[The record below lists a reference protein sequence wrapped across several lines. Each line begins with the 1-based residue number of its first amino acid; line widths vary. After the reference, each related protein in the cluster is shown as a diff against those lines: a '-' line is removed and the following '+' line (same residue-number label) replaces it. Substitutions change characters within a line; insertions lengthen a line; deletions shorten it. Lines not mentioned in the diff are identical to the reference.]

1 MRTLLFLLMAA
12 PLLAQPDPGSA
23 FVDMGGDV
31 IPSYSA
37 TSHGL
42 VLDYTTQYSWSIT
55 RAANGDKVFTFSAK
69 ECVYYTAAQ
78 VPLTGIYIWV
88 ALPQPICT
96 PLSQSAAQTL
106 GPIAAAL
113 TEFYDYHPNAPH
125 LPPVYNPSAAQP
137 QPRPLAVGPVRA
149 ELTTVQPLTPPN
161 PQMFLLDGLTY
172 NALKFDLGTQQVVSQ
187 VVVPS
192 TSGPLGIRPTATGP
206 QREVWVANGGLE
218 VTVVDFTTQ
227 SVVTNILTPSVPQA
241 CVPVGIVFTNDGSTA
256 LEAFQFFSPD
266 STGNSGALVAF
277 DAVNRKVTSTL
288 LLKNGPSA
296 LVMAPDGLTAY
307 LLSNNGQITYY
318 DVLSGTAD
326 LSVST
331 FTPGLAGGYPGSSA
345 NVFAHPDGT
354 RLFWNVNTLLVAF
367 DLNTHKIAYQLSSG
381 LPTTSPV
388 SMQMAQDGS
397 TIWLTSAAG
406 TVAVYD
412 VRSGI
417 IFGTFTSDAAS
428 AVYPGPG
435 N

>member
-1 MRTLLFLLMAA
+1 M
-12 PLLAQPDPGSA
+12 
-23 FVDMGGDV
+23 
-31 IPSYSA
+31 I
-37 TSHGL
+37 
-42 VLDYTTQYSWSIT
+42 
-55 RAANGDKVFTFSAK
+55 
-69 ECVYYTAAQ
+69 
-78 VPLTGIYIWV
+78 
-88 ALPQPICT
+88 
-96 PLSQSAAQTL
+96 
-106 GPIAAAL
+106 
-113 TEFYDYHPNAPH
+113 
-125 LPPVYNPSAAQP
+125 
-137 QPRPLAVGPVRA
+137 
-149 ELTTVQPLTPPN
+149 
-161 PQMFLLDGLTY
+161 LLDGLTY
-172 NALKFDLGTQQVVSQ
+172 NALKLDLGTQQVVSQ

-206 QREVWVANGGLE
+206 QHEIWVANAGLE
-218 VTVVDFTTQ
+218 VTVADFATQ

-241 CVPVGIVFTNDGSTA
+241 CVPVGIVFTNDGATA

-266 STGNSGALVAF
+266 SAGNNGALISF

-288 LLKNGPSA
+288 LLKTGPAA

-345 NVFAHPDGT
+345 NVFVHPDGT
-354 RLFWNVNTLLVAF
+354 RLFWNTNALLVAF

-381 LPTTSPV
+381 LPSTSPV

-397 TIWLTSAAG
+397 TIWMTNGLG

-412 VRSGI
+412 VRSGN
-417 IFGTFTSDAAS
+417 IFGTFTTDPAS